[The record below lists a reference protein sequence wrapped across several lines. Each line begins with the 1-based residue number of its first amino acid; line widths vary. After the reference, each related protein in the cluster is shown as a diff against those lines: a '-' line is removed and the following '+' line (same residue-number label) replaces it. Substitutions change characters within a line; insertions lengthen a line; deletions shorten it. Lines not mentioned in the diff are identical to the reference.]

1 MAITRGVQVLQLDR
15 IGFFFGNRRGD
26 PFEVLR
32 NISLTVGKGE
42 FLSLVG
48 PNGCGKTTLLR
59 LVAGLISPTHGKVML
74 ADKEIKAPGQGIGLI
89 FQEFALLPWR
99 TVWGNIEL
107 GMETTTLGE
116 AEREKV
122 IRSYMPQFGLDSFE
136 QRFPKELSGGMKQ
149 KVAIARALVNEPQ
162 VLLMDEPFASLDAQS
177 RNFLQEFLVRLW
189 RRSGKTIIFVTHNV
203 DEAIFLSQRIVLI
216 GRRPAEV
223 RLDMEVDLPY
233 PRDRTCDRFNSIRRD
248 ILESL
253 RRETF
258 PEYAK
263 LGYFSEG
270 N

>member
-1 MAITRGVQVLQLDR
+1 MALTGSEQVLQLVR
-15 IGFFFGNRRGD
+15 IGFSFENRTEA
-26 PFEVLR
+26 PFEVIR
-32 NISLTVGKGE
+32 DISLDIERGQ

-59 LVAGLISPTHGKVML
+59 IVAGLIQPVQGKVML
-74 ADKEIKAPGQGIGLI
+74 AGKEIKAAGQGIGLI

-99 TVWGNIEL
+99 TVWNNIEL
-107 GMETTTLGE
+107 GMETKPLSKAQRDE
-116 AEREKV
+116 V
-122 IRSYMPQFGLDSFE
+122 IGSYIPRLGLDGFE
-136 QRFPKELSGGMKQ
+136 HRFPRELSGGMKQ

-189 RRSGKTIIFVTHNV
+189 QQSGKTIIFVTHNV
-203 DEAIFLSQRIVLI
+203 DEAIFLSQRIVII

-233 PRDRTCDRFNSIRRD
+233 PRDRTCDRFNSIRRH

>member
-1 MAITRGVQVLQLDR
+1 MLQLVR
-15 IGFFFGNRRGD
+15 IGFSFENRRGD
-26 PFEVLR
+26 PIEVLR
-32 NISLTVGKGE
+32 DISLTVGKSQ

-59 LVAGLISPTHGKVML
+59 LVAGLVRPTHGKVML

-107 GMETTTLGE
+107 GMETKPLGK

-122 IRSYMPQFGLDSFE
+122 IRSYIPQFGLDGFE
-136 QRFPKELSGGMKQ
+136 QRFPRELSGGMKQ

-189 RRSGKTIIFVTHNV
+189 QRSGKTIIFVTHNV
-203 DEAIFLSQRIVLI
+203 DEAIFLSERMVLL

-223 RLDMEVDLPY
+223 RLDIGIDLPY
-233 PRDRTCDRFNSIRRD
+233 PRDRTCDSFNSIRRD
-248 ILESL
+248 VLESL
-253 RRETF
+253 RKETF
-258 PEYAK
+258 AEYAE